1 VVRVNDRGPL
11 KPVRIIDVSRA
22 AAEDLGLIAVGTA
35 PVVIESMGA
44 VSSFPSPA
52 QPMPPPPIAQPSP
65 PANPVLPPPQT
76 PRATPAEIKP
86 GMPPVGTNKR
96 YRIQVGAFKV
106 TQNATTVFD
115 KLKNAGLNPNY
126 ERDGDIYKVVLTGIR
141 PEDVRFIA
149 EKLGSAGF
157 QEGWIREE

>member
-1 VVRVNDRGPL
+1 MPIS
-11 KPVRIIDVSRA
+11 P
-22 AAEDLGLIAVGTA
+22 GLSA
-35 PVVIESMGA
+35 
-44 VSSFPSPA
+44 SPA
-52 QPMPPPPIAQPSP
+52 A
-65 PANPVLPPPQT
+65 
-76 PRATPAEIKP
+76 IKP

-106 TQNATTVFD
+106 TQNATSAFD

-126 ERDGDIYKVVLTGIR
+126 ERDGDVYKVVLTGVR

-157 QEGWIREE
+157 QEGWIREEQ